1 MNFKRQSFAAVFRAV
16 QETKYMKTLTQV
28 GQIGRTSTADKN
40 FAIDTTF
47 VLFFL
52 AVEFGQMLG
61 TFALDTAI
69 FAVALL
75 TLLVMPY
82 FLPSEDKP
90 GFGNWLLG
98 RTLIA
103 AFAVSVGVMFKQ
115 SLGVLPE
122 TFKFLPMTL
131 LIVTAMLSCYIQFY
145 GLLKLRLAK

>member
-1 MNFKRQSFAAVFRAV
+1 
-16 QETKYMKTLTQV
+16 MKTLTQIE
-28 GQIGRTSTADKN
+28 QIERSNTADKS

-52 AVEFGQMLG
+52 AVEFGQMLNN
-61 TFALDTAI
+61 FALDTVFFAI
-69 FAVALL
+69 
-75 TLLVMPY
+75 TLMMLIVLPY
-82 FLPSEDKP
+82 FLSADEKP
-90 GFGNWLLG
+90 KFGNWVLG

-122 TFKFLPMTL
+122 MFRFLPMTL

>member
-1 MNFKRQSFAAVFRAV
+1 
-16 QETKYMKTLTQV
+16 MKTLTQI
-28 GQIGRTSTADKN
+28 GQIERSTTADKT

-52 AVEFGQMLG
+52 AVEFGQIIG
-61 TFALDTAI
+61 NFTLDTAF
-69 FAVALL
+69 FAV
-75 TLLVMPY
+75 TLLMLLVLPY
-82 FLPSEDKP
+82 FLPSDDKP
-90 GFGNWLLG
+90 SFGNWVLG

-115 SLGVLPE
+115 SLSVLPE
-122 TFKFLPMTL
+122 MFRFLPMTL

>member
-1 MNFKRQSFAAVFRAV
+1 
-16 QETKYMKTLTQV
+16 MKTLS
-28 GQIGRTSTADKN
+28 QIGRIGRATTADKG

-52 AVEFGQMLG
+52 AVEFGQIISS
-61 TFALDTAI
+61 FAFDTVFFAI
-69 FAVALL
+69 
-75 TLLVMPY
+75 TLLILLVLPY

-90 GFGNWLLG
+90 SFGNWVLG

-103 AFAVSVGVMFKQ
+103 AFAVSIGVMFKQ
-115 SLGVLPE
+115 SLSVLPE
-122 TFKFLPMTL
+122 TFRFLPMTL

>member
-1 MNFKRQSFAAVFRAV
+1 
-16 QETKYMKTLTQV
+16 MKTLTQ
-28 GQIGRTSTADKN
+28 IGRIGRSTTADKG

-52 AVEFGQMLG
+52 AVEFGQMVTSF
-61 TFALDTAI
+61 TFDTVF
-69 FAVALL
+69 FAL
-75 TLLVMPY
+75 TLLMLLVLPY

-90 GFGNWLLG
+90 SFGNWVLG

-115 SLGVLPE
+115 SLSVLPE
-122 TFKFLPMTL
+122 TFRFLPMTL

>member
-1 MNFKRQSFAAVFRAV
+1 
-16 QETKYMKTLTQV
+16 MKTFTQV

-52 AVEFGQMLG
+52 AVEFGQMIG
-61 TFALDTAI
+61 NFALDTVF
-69 FAVALL
+69 FALALIG
-75 TLLVMPY
+75 LLVLPY

-90 GFGNWLLG
+90 NFGNWVLG

-103 AFAVSVGVMFKQ
+103 AFAVSIGVMFKQ
-115 SLGVLPE
+115 SLSVLPE
-122 TFKFLPMTL
+122 MFRFLPMTL

>member
-1 MNFKRQSFAAVFRAV
+1 
-16 QETKYMKTLTQV
+16 MKTLS
-28 GQIGRTSTADKN
+28 QIGRIERSAAADKG

-52 AVEFGQMLG
+52 AVEFGQIVTSFTFDTIFFAITLMML
-61 TFALDTAI
+61 LI
-69 FAVALL
+69 L
-75 TLLVMPY
+75 PY

-90 GFGNWLLG
+90 SFGNWVLG

-103 AFAVSVGVMFKQ
+103 AFAISVGVMFKQ
-115 SLGVLPE
+115 SLSVLPE
-122 TFKFLPMTL
+122 TFRFLPMTL